1 MSDNS
6 FEIQVINDS
15 VGQALGQLLAQAH
28 NLRPALLDFAEW
40 AKAETDQ
47 RFADQADWHGQPWAP
62 NAELT
67 LANYLRNHGG
77 SKNFKKDGKLSAAG
91 TRRLAAKRILQVDGT
106 LRRAAFSYDATSDSL
121 RFGPGVMAWMPMPP
135 SRTLVARRAVDS
147 KSPFPCAST
156 CRSISMAPWPI
167 LQKPSCW
174 TCWLP
179 ISSKPDFP
187 HKPPLAHA

>member
-91 TRRLAAKRILQVDGT
+91 TRPPNASCRWTVRYAGLH
-106 LRRAAFSYDATSDSL
+106 SATT
-121 RFGPGVMAWMPMPP
+121 PP
-135 SRTLVARRAVDS
+135 ATA
-147 KSPFPCAST
+147 CAS
-156 CRSISMAPWPI
+156 A
-167 LQKPSCW
+167 LG
-174 TCWLP
+174 
-179 ISSKPDFP
+179 
-187 HKPPLAHA
+187 

>member
-121 RFGPGVMAWMPMPP
+121 RFGPWGNGLDAYAAIQNFGGQAGRGLKVTIPMRQYLPVDVDG
-135 SRTLVARRAVDS
+135 TLA
-147 KSPFPCAST
+147 
-156 CRSISMAPWPI
+156 APAEAK
-167 LQKPSCW
+167 L
-174 TCWLP
+174 L
-179 ISSKPDFP
+179 DM
-187 HKPPLAHA
+187 LATHFQQI